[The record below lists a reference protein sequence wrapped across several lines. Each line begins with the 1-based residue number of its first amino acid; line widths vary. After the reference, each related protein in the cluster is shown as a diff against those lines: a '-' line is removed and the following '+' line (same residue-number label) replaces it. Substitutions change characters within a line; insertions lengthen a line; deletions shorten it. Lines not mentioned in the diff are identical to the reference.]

1 MKLEV
6 SLSDLKR
13 TSKSLNGAADEMGDL
28 RADLNRSMNSLS
40 YKTLSQGGVQST
52 FTHLMRELDGLQ
64 TKLELL
70 SELTRRKR
78 EEYEQ
83 ADREGKKFNWGKLA
97 SFLTF
102 ALGTVLDF
110 LPVVGNV
117 KGIIEAITG
126 RDLLTGEK
134 LAWYE
139 RGLAV
144 LGPLGKG
151 ANKAASLFKYADEA
165 LELTGKT
172 VKHADDAA
180 DAAKTV
186 GRNADEAIDAVPTST
201 NKAGVPGNST
211 REAGEDMAGA
221 TPKSTKTGEAPAGSR
236 DTGDAPMT

>member
-64 TKLELL
+64 SKLELL

-102 ALGTVLDF
+102 ALGNGAGF
-110 LPVVGNV
+110 LACRWQC
-117 KGIIEAITG
+117 E
-126 RDLLTGEK
+126 RD
-134 LAWYE
+134 Y
-139 RGLAV
+139 
-144 LGPLGKG
+144 
-151 ANKAASLFKYADEA
+151 
-165 LELTGKT
+165 
-172 VKHADDAA
+172 
-180 DAAKTV
+180 
-186 GRNADEAIDAVPTST
+186 
-201 NKAGVPGNST
+201 
-211 REAGEDMAGA
+211 
-221 TPKSTKTGEAPAGSR
+221 
-236 DTGDAPMT
+236 